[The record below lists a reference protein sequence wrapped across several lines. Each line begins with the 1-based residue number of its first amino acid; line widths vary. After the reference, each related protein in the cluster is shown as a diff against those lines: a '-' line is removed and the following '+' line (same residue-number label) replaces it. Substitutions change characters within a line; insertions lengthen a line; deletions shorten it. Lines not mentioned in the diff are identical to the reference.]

1 MGFWPGKFVIGLTG
15 SIGTGKSVI
24 RHMLE
29 QMGALGV
36 DADTLAHRVYA
47 RGTTGI
53 GRIRETFGE
62 DVITLDGEVDRLLLA
77 RRVFQDGQ
85 AMEDLERIVHP
96 LVIDLV
102 NDLIERAPQKV
113 IVVEA
118 IKLLETELASH
129 CDAVWVVATSPEVQ
143 LQRLVQDRHMST
155 EAARARI
162 DAQLSQ
168 EKRIRHASAVITNDG
183 SLADTWQQVSAAWE
197 NTIPAIFREDAP
209 ISRHVTLS
217 LGEGEVAMARTG
229 DAVEL
234 REFFSNSDILAGE
247 DPIRLV
253 SRSTL
258 FLLRIDNRIRACL
271 MWNAENLVAC
281 TQAFHV
287 NLDLPADEVFRALFV
302 SMEVEARRR
311 LCEVSIFPYMEEVGF
326 PAEVLI
332 ERGYEPSSL
341 AELERAAWREQVQK
355 TMPSAK
361 RFYFKPLP

>member
-1 MGFWPGKFVIGLTG
+1 MGFWPGKYVIGLTG

-29 QMGALGV
+29 QLGALGI

-47 RGTTGI
+47 RGTTGNE
-53 GRIRETFGE
+53 RIRDTFGE
-62 DVITLDGEVDRLLLA
+62 DVITPEGEVDRLLLA
-77 RRVFQDGQ
+77 RRVFQDAQ

-102 NDLIERAPQKV
+102 NDLIVRAPQKV

-143 LQRLVQDRHMST
+143 LQRLVQDRHMSA

-168 EKRIRHASAVITNDG
+168 AERIRHASVVITNDG

-197 NTIPAIFREDAP
+197 NTIPAKFRKDAP

-217 LGEGEVAMARTG
+217 LGEGEVAMARLA
-229 DAVEL
+229 DAAEL
-234 REFFSNSDILAGE
+234 SGIFSNSGTLAGE

-281 TQAFHV
+281 AQAFHV
-287 NLDLPADEVFRALFV
+287 NLALPVDDVFHALV
-302 SMEVEARRR
+302 ISMEVEARRR
-311 LCEVSIFPYMEEVGF
+311 LCEVSIFPRMEKDGF
-326 PAEVLI
+326 PTEVLI
-332 ERGYEPSSL
+332 ELGYKPVIL
-341 AELERAAWREQVQK
+341 AELDRAAWREQAQK

-361 RFYFKPLP
+361 RIYFKPLP